1 MCIRDRFINYIKTS
15 TSYDIFN
22 KKTAQKDNVS
32 VTNFVLLTN
41 ERAKRE
47 ESIVYKPIIFKVN
60 DVETLK
66 KVPYDDIF
74 WKNNPVV
81 KRTSLE
87 EDIIKLFEKAEIFT
101 NIK

>member
-1 MCIRDRFINYIKTS
+1 MKSD
-15 TSYDIFN
+15 
-22 KKTAQKDNVS
+22 VS

-41 ERAKRE
+41 EKLNE
-47 ESIVYKPIIFKVN
+47 ESSIVYKPIIFKVN
-60 DVETLK
+60 DVEKLE
-66 KVPYDDIF
+66 KVNYDDKF

-87 EDIIKLFEKAEIFT
+87 EDIIKLFEKTEIFT